1 MVWGGLK
8 AQCSWSLSSMP
19 GFGFLT
25 WGFLK
30 IVGPELEANKVDI
43 VFRGL
48 KAFVGIRV

>member
-1 MVWGGLK
+1 MVSGALRPRY
-8 AQCSWSLSSMP
+8 SWSLSSMP

-25 WGFLK
+25 WGFQK

-48 KAFVGIRV
+48 KPFVGIRV